1 MHVSKVEDGAAPSP
15 EDLRVYADQI
25 RDRTR
30 NFNWLRPDVE
40 VLNQQLI
47 VAALQERLNNLASDI
62 KQATDDIS
70 ELEKLVIQAQSNP
83 SVLKGV
89 PLEDI
94 QEALNEA
101 QDKLLKLKELQT
113 TLPEQLKA
121 AQTPAG
127 S

>member
-1 MHVSKVEDGAAPSP
+1 
-15 EDLRVYADQI
+15 
-25 RDRTR
+25 
-30 NFNWLRPDVE
+30 
-40 VLNQQLI
+40 VLQ
-47 VAALQERLNNLASDI
+47 
-62 KQATDDIS
+62 
-70 ELEKLVIQAQSNP
+70 
-83 SVLKGV
+83 GV

-94 QEALNEA
+94 QGALNEA

>member
-1 MHVSKVEDGAAPSP
+1 MA
-15 EDLRVYADQI
+15 
-25 RDRTR
+25 R